1 MMKLTCHLQALANN
15 MQSCQSYLRGVSGF
29 LAKEES
35 FLAPT
40 LEFLRLNQ
48 SNGNLKDFC
57 INYET
62 SLDPYNATPSP
73 LPSSMESTAAVF
85 FTATFVWN
93 DILCAAAEIRIPD
106 AEAKYRLLLAEDAF
120 SSVLR
125 EVTGCGAWALSNIM
139 DITSLE
145 ISKRDQLSDG
155 TLSVRDLVHR
165 SCKIEAALEREM
177 RKLPSHSS
185 SPSDCSSESDD
196 NQPSPDRA
204 IRARV
209 FGHAAIIY
217 LNTVVSGALTCVPEI
232 HQNICQILP
241 SWEMLSAA
249 NNLKYLA
256 WAYSTTASLALR
268 SQRPVF
274 QAIVANL
281 PLLDAGTGILR
292 GCRSGVEECWKEIDR
307 HAPNTSSVPCDW
319 REVYKKANLSFIF
332 V

>member
-1 MMKLTCHLQALANN
+1 MSAYFSHLNASATSGSRKLAFDKYRRHRDLATRFFDSMSMSPRGVHGEAIVCGVHLALLEALANN

-48 SNGNLKDFC
+48 PNGNLKDFC

-125 EVTGCGAWALSNIM
+125 EVTGCAS
-139 DITSLE
+139 
-145 ISKRDQLSDG
+145 
-155 TLSVRDLVHR
+155 
-165 SCKIEAALEREM
+165 
-177 RKLPSHSS
+177 
-185 SPSDCSSESDD
+185 
-196 NQPSPDRA
+196 A
-204 IRARV
+204 IN
-209 FGHAAIIY
+209 Y
-217 LNTVVSGALTCVPEI
+217 PTV
-232 HQNICQILP
+232 
-241 SWEMLSAA
+241 LSASEILSTDLA
-249 NNLKYLA
+249 RLK
-256 WAYSTTASLALR
+256 
-268 SQRPVF
+268 QP
-274 QAIVANL
+274 
-281 PLLDAGTGILR
+281 
-292 GCRSGVEECWKEIDR
+292 
-307 HAPNTSSVPCDW
+307 
-319 REVYKKANLSFIF
+319 
-332 V
+332 